1 MSKIPLNNIRLPY
14 LAMDYAGIG
23 ATGATGQH
31 AMVMDLNLGNL
42 LWVFNVPRRACAE
55 TPIVADLFRR
65 PMGRGRG
72 YFNAYQ
78 K

>member
-1 MSKIPLNNIRLPY
+1 
-14 LAMDYAGIG
+14 MDYAGIG

-42 LWVFNVPRRACAE
+42 PWVFNVPGRASAK
-55 TPIVADLFRR
+55 TPIIADLFRR

-72 YFNAYQ
+72 Y
-78 K
+78 